1 MEIISINNTYPN
13 YKGYQKPASF
23 KAIKGLGN
31 EAENLIQYGRK
42 LVNEVS
48 ERNSKVKQAWDKAY
62 QDYLSAIEQ
71 KASEAVIREK
81 IKKLK
86 EVRIDTET
94 AALEAQSKNL
104 TYQNMID
111 SDKWNH
117 VNDQHIVKGF
127 GLGKIAG
134 YEDIK
139 DVLQREFIS
148 KIKKEKNCEK
158 VDIPSAFFF
167 FGPKGNGKTTSTLAI
182 AEETKCKIEKIRYN
196 SFEKQEDFFENIVN
210 KAKAVEENFKRNGR
224 YIFFMDEFTSFLNT
238 ENKLYSKFIDFLKDC
253 SQKFHCTFFG
263 TTNFLGR
270 AGEEIK
276 SIKPVFVSYD
286 PPSKINMMKIL
297 KYYVDGREAG
307 ELNYSELADN
317 LLDWA
322 NQQGGAFNNS
332 YLKEIVKNVS
342 LESKRISAKDLLDY
356 AKERFNNSLLDEK
369 TLKNYRQDYKM
380 FIEN

>member
-13 YKGYQKPASF
+13 YSCYQKPTSF

-48 ERNSKVKQAWDKAY
+48 EGNSKVKQAWYKAY
-62 QDYLSAIEQ
+62 QDYLSAIER
-71 KASEAVIREK
+71 KASESEIREK

-86 EVRIDTET
+86 EIRIDTEH
-94 AALEAQSKNL
+94 AALEAQAKNL
-104 TYQNMID
+104 DYQNKLD
-111 SDKWNH
+111 SNIKKQL
-117 VNDQHIVKGF
+117 NDQHIVKGF

-148 KIKKEKNCEK
+148 KIKKEQKGEK

-182 AEETKCKIEKIRYN
+182 AEETQSRIIDVSDDAFSIEGFYDLITQKSIEA
-196 SFEKQEDFFENIVN
+196 EKEF
-210 KAKAVEENFKRNGR
+210 AKKGR
-224 YIFFMDEFTSFLNT
+224 TIIFADEFT
-238 ENKLYSKFIDFLKDC
+238 KFCDTGSVYTKKIFDFLKDC

-297 KYYVDGREAG
+297 KYYVDGRESG